1 MMMRKSSAATA
12 CVLLFGLG
20 QTYAIERPNANA
32 YTLAPASTSKAASTA
47 EGTQLAM
54 NANASQQARTGER
67 LKAVIDLAAQEMQI
81 YVDGSQRYS
90 WKISSGRN
98 GYPTPGGSYKP
109 QWLSRMHYSK
119 KFDDAPMPYSVF
131 FKGGYAIHGTT
142 SISRLGS
149 PASHGCV
156 RLHPDNARTF
166 FELVQRHGKSNSSIE
181 LVGRAPGV
189 SDYQAS
195 DRPATD
201 EIPIAAPSPKKSA
214 GPASISGFGTIPS
227 FF

>member
-1 MMMRKSSAATA
+1 MMRKFSGTVSI
-12 CVLLFGLG
+12 VLLGLG
-20 QTYAIERPNANA
+20 QAYAIEQPNANA
-32 YTLAPASTSKAASTA
+32 YTLAPNSAGTS
-47 EGTQLAM
+47 EGTKQAM
-54 NANASQQARTGER
+54 NASASQQARTGER

-81 YVDGSQRYS
+81 YVDGNQRYS

-98 GYPTPGGSYKP
+98 GYPTPGGYYKP

-119 KFDDAPMPYSVF
+119 KFDDAPMPYAVF
-131 FKGGYAIHGTT
+131 FKGGYAVHGTT

-156 RLHPDNARTF
+156 RLHPDNAKTF

-189 SDYQAS
+189 SNHEVS
-195 DRPATD
+195 DRPVVVET
-201 EIPIAAPSPKKSA
+201 PVAPASKKNQT
-214 GPASISGFGTIPS
+214 PASISGFGTIPS

>member
-1 MMMRKSSAATA
+1 MLRKISSIA
-12 CVLLFGLG
+12 CVLMIGSG
-20 QTYAIERPNANA
+20 QALAIERPNTTG
-32 YTLAPASTSKAASTA
+32 YTGSAVSSTQGATK
-47 EGTQLAM
+47 LAM
-54 NANASQQARTGER
+54 NYNTSRAGGR
-67 LKAVIDLAAQEMQI
+67 LKAVIDLPAQEMII
-81 YVDGSQRYS
+81 YVDGSRQHS
-90 WKISSGRN
+90 FKISSGRN
-98 GYPTPGGSYKP
+98 GYRTPSGNFKP

-181 LVGRAPGV
+181 ILGQAPGV
-189 SDYQAS
+189 SNYEAS
-195 DRPATD
+195 ERRSS
-201 EIPIAAPSPKKSA
+201 IPIETRQAPKKSS
-214 GPASISGFGTIPS
+214 GPASISNFGTIPS